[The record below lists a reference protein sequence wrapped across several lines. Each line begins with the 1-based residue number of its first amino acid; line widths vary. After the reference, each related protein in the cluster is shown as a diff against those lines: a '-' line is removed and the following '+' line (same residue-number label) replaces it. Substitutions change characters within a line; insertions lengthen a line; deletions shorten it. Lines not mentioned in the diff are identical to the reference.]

1 MRWLARQNGLVT
13 IGEVRE
19 GVSAREGEV
28 LAALGDHLTNAEIA
42 ARLFISV
49 RTVESHVS
57 SLLRKLGAAD
67 RRALAALAA
76 EQVTAQVTPQLGEST
91 GPTRPAAP
99 TTLPAPLTPFIGR
112 ADERVELTAALRSR
126 RLVTAVGQGGVGK
139 TRLALAVAAE
149 LAAADPAPFPDGVW
163 FVDLVPVPDGATI
176 APTLAA
182 ALGLG
187 EQPGTSTEEM
197 VLSWLAHRTAL
208 LVLDNGEHV
217 LDNVADLAERLLA
230 GAPGITLLVTTR
242 ARLQLPFEWV
252 FPVTGLSLDDGG
264 GGADAVTLFLTRAEA
279 AAAPVEAADR
289 ARVEQICA
297 TLDGVAL
304 AIELAAARLPA
315 VGLDGLEKGLTDPLH
330 LLTGGRR
337 AQSRH
342 RSLRATLDWSYQ
354 LLGPQA
360 QAVLR
365 RVVVFALP
373 VSVDAAREVVG
384 WAPVAPREVPEQL
397 AELADHSL
405 LVPVAAPGGT
415 RYQGLETIRQY
426 GVELLAEA
434 GELDRCRAAHLRWA
448 VARGTA
454 LAAEP
459 RAAEGEAGWRSRYD
473 DLADELRA
481 ALAWAV
487 AGGLTAAA
495 VTAAEVA
502 QAAALAADLAY
513 RRGLPTQAQRRYE
526 QAAELDP
533 DPRAAATALHRAAG
547 CAEVRLAG
555 VDAVGLH
562 RRAGEQY
569 LAAAEPV
576 MAACAFARA
585 AELVDRAHGA
595 LHTLPRREVVATL
608 LERAASLGGDD
619 PLALA
624 RIAIAEAF
632 GTKWWDA
639 DRAGG
644 VAPVIE
650 RAVALARASGDPLAE
665 SAALDR
671 LTTLHLARGA
681 ARSALATA
689 VRRIELLE
697 PLPPDADLGFEM
709 ADAVVM
715 STESALAAG
724 ELRSARRFAQR
735 SRALPMHHE
744 IPHVGGARFLLVT
757 ALAGDW
763 ADTLAAAEL
772 FREGWERASRPRLG
786 TLRRSVAAVIMV
798 HRLRGDEPAAAQW
811 QDVFAAVSNPDDR
824 RQGDLRC
831 RQVLDAMLH
840 LHRGEHTEAVEAV
853 RDDVAHFH
861 TWSEGAWVQWYGAV
875 QAEAY
880 VLAGLPDAAA
890 HVSRMRELVADNVIA
905 AAIVDRAAAVLAGDT
920 SAVLVT
926 AQRFARAGCRY
937 QQARSLQLADDPG
950 ASAAMAELG
959 ATYVP

>member
-1 MRWLARQNGLVT
+1 MRWLARQNGPVT

-28 LAALGDHLTNAEIA
+28 LAALGEHLTNAEIA
-42 ARLFISV
+42 SRLFISV

-76 EQVTAQVTPQLGEST
+76 GQSSGQIAGPAE
-91 GPTRPAAP
+91 PTRTEVP

-112 ADERVELTAALRSR
+112 ADERVELTAALQSR
-126 RLVTAVGQGGVGK
+126 RLVSAVGQGGVGK

-187 EQPGTSTEEM
+187 EQPGSSTEET

-230 GAPGITLLVTTR
+230 VAPGITLLVTTR

-252 FPVTGLSLDDGG
+252 FPVAGLSLAGAG
-264 GGADAVTLFLTRAEA
+264 SADAVTLFLTRAEA
-279 AAAPVEAADR
+279 AAAPVDPADR
-289 ARVEQICA
+289 PRVEQICA
-297 TLDGVAL
+297 ALDGVAL

-315 VGLDGLEKGLTDPLH
+315 VGLDGLEEGLTDPLH

-354 LLGPQA
+354 LLSPQA

-365 RVVVFALP
+365 RIVVFALP
-373 VSVDAAREVVG
+373 VSVDAAREVAG
-384 WAPVAPREVPEQL
+384 WAPVAAREVPEQL

-426 GVELLAEA
+426 GMELLTET

-448 VARGTA
+448 VARGTE

-459 RAAEGEAGWRSRYD
+459 RGVSGEAGWRSRYD

-481 ALAWAV
+481 ALACAV
-487 AGGLTAAA
+487 AGRQ

-502 QAAALAADLAY
+502 AGAALAADLAY

-576 MAACAFARA
+576 LAACAFARS
-585 AELVDRAHGA
+585 AELVDRAHGTM
-595 LHTLPRREVVATL
+595 HTFPRREEVTEL
-608 LERAASLGGDD
+608 LERAVTLGGDD

-624 RIAIAEAF
+624 RIAIARAF
-632 GTKWWDA
+632 GTKWWD
-639 DRAGG
+639 DDSGG
-644 VAPVIE
+644 LVAAAIE
-650 RAVALARASGDPLAE
+650 QAVALARTSGDPLAE

-681 ARSALATA
+681 ARAALATA

-724 ELRSARRFAQR
+724 ELRSARRFAER
-735 SRALPMHHE
+735 SRSLPMHHE
-744 IPHVGGARFLLVT
+744 IPHVGGARFMLVT
-757 ALAGDW
+757 ALAGTW
-763 ADTLAAAEL
+763 TDTLAVAEL
-772 FREGWERASRPRLG
+772 FREGWVRAGRPRLG
-786 TLRRSVAAVIMV
+786 TLRRSVAAVITV
-798 HRLRGDEPAAAQW
+798 HRMRGDDAAAAQW
-811 QDVFAAVSNPDDR
+811 QDIFDAISAPEES
-824 RQGDLRC
+824 RQGDNRC
-831 RQVLDAMLH
+831 RQVFDAMLH
-840 LHRGEHTEAVEAV
+840 LHRGDHGAAVAAV
-853 RDDVAHFH
+853 RDDLATFR
-861 TWSEGAWVQWYGAV
+861 TWSEGAWVQWYAAF

-890 HVSRMRELVADNVIA
+890 QVARMQEVVVDNAVAS
-905 AAIVDRAAAVLAGDT
+905 AIVDRAAAVLAGDPA
-920 SAVLVT
+920 AVLAT
-926 AQRFARAGCRY
+926 AQRFARAGCPY
-937 QQARSLQLADDPG
+937 QQARSLQLAGDPG
-950 ASAAMAELG
+950 AAAAMAELG